1 MSDERGS
8 ANVDWFYAPLSV
20 RWVGSVDRV
29 LWALVL
35 GGATADT
42 ILTLVGL
49 QLCFVE
55 ANPVAAWALERLG
68 GLGLIL
74 LKTGALVVLYAVVN
88 RLPRRYSLAALLGFS
103 LPQMAASVMNTVL
116 IVTHASSCFA

>member
-68 GLGLIL
+68 GLG
-74 LKTGALVVLYAVVN
+74 
-88 RLPRRYSLAALLGFS
+88 
-103 LPQMAASVMNTVL
+103 
-116 IVTHASSCFA
+116 